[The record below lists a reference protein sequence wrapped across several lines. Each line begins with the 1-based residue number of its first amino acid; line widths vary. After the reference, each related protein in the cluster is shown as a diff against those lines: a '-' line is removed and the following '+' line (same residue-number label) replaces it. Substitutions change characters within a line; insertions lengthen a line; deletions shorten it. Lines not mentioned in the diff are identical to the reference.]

1 MLRVTD
7 TGTGMDAE
15 TPAHV
20 FEPFFTTKPHGKGT
34 GLGLATVYGIARQ
47 SGGHVTV
54 ESAPGQGTTFRIY
67 LPRVDEAAEPV
78 GGPRSVTA
86 PVEGTETVLLVED
99 EHLVRSLARKVLEQ
113 AGYTVLVAAGGRDAL
128 QLAPLYDAP
137 DHLLLPDVLLLAI
150 DARELA
156 HRAPP

>member
-47 SGGHVTV
+47 SGGHITV
-54 ESAPGQGTTFRIY
+54 ESAPGAGATFRLY
-67 LPRVDEAAEPV
+67 LPRVDEAVTPV
-78 GGPRSVTA
+78 AAPRAVAA
-86 PVEGTETVLLVED
+86 PPTGRE
-99 EHLVRSLARKVLEQ
+99 
-113 AGYTVLVAAGGRDAL
+113 TVLVAEDE
-128 QLAPLYDAP
+128 PL
-137 DHLLLPDVLLLAI
+137 V
-150 DARELA
+150 
-156 HRAPP
+156 RAPRRRALEQGGSH